1 MSQAIRAVPPNDAD
15 ATPVPLPTAPAAT
28 VEARVDA
35 CRDDVRRVECKLG
48 LLSKK
53 QDEHA
58 ASSQRR
64 DEHLRGAVAHNTDEI
79 ARLNSTLTAIGTHV
93 GVSGAELRRDAR
105 VTRAIALLR
114 APALVALGMLVM
126 RVLYAWK
133 GHGFP

>member
-1 MSQAIRAVPPNDAD
+1 MSQAIRAVPANDAD

-35 CRDDVRRVECKLG
+35 CRDDVRRLERKLG

-64 DEHLRGAVAHNTDEI
+64 DEHLRGAVAHGADEL
-79 ARLNSTLTAIGTHV
+79 ARLSSTVVALGEHV
-93 GVSGAELRRDAR
+93 GLSGAQIRRDAR
-105 VTRAIALLR
+105 ITRAIALARVPVLLAAGALLLR
-114 APALVALGMLVM
+114 LFQAFG
-126 RVLYAWK
+126 
-133 GHGFP
+133 GH